1 MKKFF
6 KRQGKKLTAVAT
18 AFALLC
24 TAGVIPE
31 DVLQVSA
38 AETETGGMEEQVPE
52 EELVIDENFPDE
64 NFGNYLRKEADTDEN
79 GALSKEE
86 VQSFRE
92 VRLNGQENDTPD
104 NEKIE
109 SLKGIEK
116 LTALTRVDVSYNK
129 LSGELDLIL

>member
-79 GALSKEE
+79 GAL
-86 VQSFRE
+86 
-92 VRLNGQENDTPD
+92 
-104 NEKIE
+104 EK
-109 SLKGIEK
+109 
-116 LTALTRVDVSYNK
+116 
-129 LSGELDLIL
+129 